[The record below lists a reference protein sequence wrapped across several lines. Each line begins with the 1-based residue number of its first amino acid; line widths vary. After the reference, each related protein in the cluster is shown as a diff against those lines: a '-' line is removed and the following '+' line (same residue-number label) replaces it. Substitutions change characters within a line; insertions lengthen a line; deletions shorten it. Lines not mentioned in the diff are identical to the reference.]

1 LEDPWIAIVD
11 GEKKEVQKIERLEF
25 SESELIPRIQK
36 KTKAF
41 LKKNDRKKLNAFS
54 SALFCQDFLINKT
67 PDVEIKKV
75 DSIVGMGVFAKT
87 IIPRLSYVGEYVGIV
102 RRRNR
107 LLDPGN
113 PYIFRYL
120 RSSLFCPLVV
130 DAREKGNFTRFINH
144 SDEPNL
150 TSRWLIVDG
159 VYHIILF
166 SNQMILPGTQ
176 ITYDYGE
183 SYWRKKA
190 NPIVL

>member
-1 LEDPWIAIVD
+1 MEDPWTVIIN
-11 GEKKEVQKIERLEF
+11 GEKKQVQKIERLEF
-25 SESELIPRIQK
+25 SENDLVTRIQK
-36 KTKAF
+36 KTRAF
-41 LKKNDRKKLNAFS
+41 LKKNDRKMLNAFS
-54 SALFCQDFLINKT
+54 GALFSQDFILNHL
-67 PDVEIKKV
+67 PPVEIKRV
-75 DSIVGMGVFAKT
+75 DSLVGMGVFAKT
-87 IIPRLSYVGEYVGIV
+87 IIPRLTYVGEYVGVV

-120 RSSLFCPLVV
+120 RSSIFCPLVV

-150 TSRWLIVDG
+150 TSRWIIIDG
-159 VYHIILF
+159 MYHIILF
-166 SNQMILPGTQ
+166 SNQLIFPGTQ
-176 ITYDYGE
+176 LTYDYGE

>member
-1 LEDPWIAIVD
+1 MEDPWIAIVN